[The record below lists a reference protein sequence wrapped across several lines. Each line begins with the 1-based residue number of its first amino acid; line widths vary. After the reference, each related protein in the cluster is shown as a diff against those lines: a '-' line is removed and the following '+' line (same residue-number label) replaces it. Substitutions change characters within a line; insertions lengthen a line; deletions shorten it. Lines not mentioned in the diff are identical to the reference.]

1 MQTFV
6 RPLPCR
12 SHSRQRV
19 RNRRLMRTVCYLS
32 AALVLTDA
40 FAQDDSKPKVLEIE
54 TMGAR
59 AFGGTTVPMPDD
71 PTNFQAC
78 DHGFVEWFIPT
89 QAREHP
95 MVLVHGSSTRTYQ
108 TTFDGKPG
116 FQSLLLGERY
126 PVYWST
132 CRGPGELARPVRNTR
147 GVLLTTPSRHG
158 SFLQTASDCGRRI
171 LRNRPNSFFRA

>member
-12 SHSRQRV
+12 SHSSRRV
-19 RNRRLMRTVCYLS
+19 RNRRLLRTVCYLS

-59 AFGGTTVPMPDD
+59 AFGGTAVPMPDD

-126 PVYWST
+126 PVYLVDLPWTGRAGKACSEYTWS
-132 CRGPGELARPVRNTR
+132 PV
-147 GVLLTTPSRHG
+147 
-158 SFLQTASDCGRRI
+158 
-171 LRNRPNSFFRA
+171 NRKNA